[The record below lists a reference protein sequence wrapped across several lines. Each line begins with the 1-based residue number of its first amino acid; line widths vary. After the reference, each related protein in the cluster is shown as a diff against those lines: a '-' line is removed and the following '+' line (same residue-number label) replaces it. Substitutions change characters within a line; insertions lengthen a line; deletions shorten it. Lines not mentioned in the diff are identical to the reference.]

1 MTHNL
6 TEILTILPDIEG
18 VQRCDIES
26 VIPHICSETVD
37 DFCERVKPSKVQ
49 VISPATL
56 LETKSFAGRKHIFIV
71 NLFSV
76 KRISL

>member
-18 VQRCDIES
+18 VQRCYIES

-37 DFCERVKPSKVQ
+37 DFCERVKPSKD
-49 VISPATL
+49 
-56 LETKSFAGRKHIFIV
+56 AGYITCNIAGNEIVCRQEAHIYC
-71 NLFSV
+71 
-76 KRISL
+76 